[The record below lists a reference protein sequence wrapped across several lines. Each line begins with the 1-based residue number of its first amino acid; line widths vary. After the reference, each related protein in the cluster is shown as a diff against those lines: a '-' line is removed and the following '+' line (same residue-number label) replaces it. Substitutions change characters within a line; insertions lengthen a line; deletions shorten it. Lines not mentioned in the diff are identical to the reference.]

1 MSSFSEEALEKKLS
15 DLNNSQQSIQQLSLW
30 LIHHRKHYAKIAHTW
45 SREFYKIQN
54 SRKLTFLYLA
64 NDVVQNARK
73 KAPEFAKEFGKVLK
87 KVVEHLANLKLD
99 DKTVKSISRLLQIWQ
114 ERGIFD
120 AKIQESLTKSW
131 KHRKSGATKNPHPLE
146 EPGTPPLPK
155 KTKKEKDDQSNGN
168 SLEDKPEFKKL
179 LSSSPLPPS
188 SSSSPSG
195 QPAGE
200 APEPEELIKAIQEL
214 ENSASSDA
222 IVREKIARLPPEVSE
237 IGHLDKLQSARE
249 GEKLMK
255 KVINYE

>member
-99 DKTVKSISRLLQIWQ
+99 DK
-114 ERGIFD
+114 
-120 AKIQESLTKSW
+120 
-131 KHRKSGATKNPHPLE
+131 
-146 EPGTPPLPK
+146 K
-155 KTKKEKDDQSNGN
+155 K
-168 SLEDKPEFKKL
+168 F
-179 LSSSPLPPS
+179 
-188 SSSSPSG
+188 
-195 QPAGE
+195 
-200 APEPEELIKAIQEL
+200 
-214 ENSASSDA
+214 
-222 IVREKIARLPPEVSE
+222 
-237 IGHLDKLQSARE
+237 
-249 GEKLMK
+249 
-255 KVINYE
+255 